1 VLFGGSVFTI
11 FAGVYYWFPKMTGR
25 MYSETLGKWHFWLT
39 FIAFNATFFPMH
51 WTGLQGQPRRTADY
65 VPKFEGWNLFI
76 SISSFV
82 LGAAMLIFLYN
93 MIHSWARGPKAPP
106 NPWRAHSIEWQV
118 SSPPPLFN
126 FDEIPQVVGGPY
138 EYGVPGAR
146 HAVWSE
152 DGAAA
157 AHPEPAA
164 AEEKEQEEEVRR

>member
-1 VLFGGSVFTI
+1 MALLADV
-11 FAGVYYWFPKMTGR
+11 
-25 MYSETLGKWHFWLT
+25 
-39 FIAFNATFFPMH
+39 IAFNATFFPMH
-51 WTGLQGQPRRTADY
+51 WTGLQAAAAHRRLRAE
-65 VPKFEGWNLFI
+65 VEGWNLFM
-76 SISSFV
+76 SISAFV

-93 MIHSWARGPKAPP
+93 MIHGWMRGPKAAGE
-106 NPWRAHSIEWQV
+106 PWRAHSIEWQV

-157 AHPEPAA
+157 AAGGGRRGGE
-164 AEEKEQEEEVRR
+164 EEEVRR

>member
-1 VLFGGSVFTI
+1 
-11 FAGVYYWFPKMTGR
+11 
-25 MYSETLGKWHFWLT
+25 
-39 FIAFNATFFPMH
+39 MH

-65 VPKFEGWNLFI
+65 VPKFEGWNLFM
-76 SISSFV
+76 SISAFV

-93 MIHSWARGPKAPP
+93 MIHSWLRGPKAPP

-157 AHPEPAA
+157 AHPEVA